1 MTDPAPQSID
11 AAIVG
16 GGVVGL
22 AAACAVAERGR
33 ATCLI
38 ERRPR
43 PGLEASTHNSGVVHA
58 GIYYPRDS
66 LKAVLCVEGRERLYA
81 FCAEHGV
88 ACARC
93 GKLIVAAGPDE
104 IGALEALAARGR
116 ANGVRD
122 LEIVDRAFVRR
133 REPHVEAAAALWSP
147 STGVVEAE
155 AFVRALARVAAARG
169 VALLPGAGVEGGS
182 ARSGGIALR
191 TARETILARAVVN
204 AAGLHADDVSAAL
217 GGEDFTIHPVRGD
230 YAELVPAARR
240 LVNGLVYPLPDPS
253 GHGLGV
259 HLTRTTWGSVTLGP
273 TARYQERKD
282 DYESNREPL
291 AHFHAAARRLLPG
304 LALDQLR
311 PGGSGVRARGAP
323 AGRTFSDF
331 LVRRDRR
338 QPRLVHAAGI
348 DSPGLTASLAIA
360 RRVADLVEETLR
372 QEGVR

>member
-58 GIYYPRDS
+58 GIYYPPDS

-93 GKLIVAAGPDE
+93 GKLIVTAGSDE

-116 ANGVRD
+116 ANGVSD
-122 LEIVDRAFVRR
+122 LEMVDRAFVRR

-182 ARSGGIALR
+182 VRSGGIALR

-230 YAELVPAARR
+230 YAELVPSARR

-291 AHFHAAARRLLPG
+291 ARFHAAARRLLPG

-323 AGRTFSDF
+323 AEKTFSDF

-360 RRVADLVEETLR
+360 RRIADLVEETLR